1 LHEYDPSDLQ
11 KSFEAAT
18 GDETPTKTSYKDAIL
33 STVQDRELAQAQ
45 SKGLLVDVRS
55 LHENSPTSVVA
66 QANNNNEEEESE
78 DVEMKELDKWDE
90 DKLTWAEVDS
100 DDDLL

>member
-18 GDETPTKTSYKDAIL
+18 GDDTPTKTSYKDAIL

-45 SKGLLVDVRS
+45 SKGLLVDVRP

-66 QANNNNEEEESE
+66 QAYNNNEE
-78 DVEMKELDKWDE
+78 DAEMKELDKWDE